1 MTETPNPS
9 GHAPPVALSVE
20 TVREIVFGS
29 NRVTQDRFNAEFPDL
44 IERTIRAI
52 AAAHRQ
58 LDLYRATAA
67 GDLRAA
73 TLELFF
79 HSAVNAVVCSTH
91 HLVSGFPIA
100 AGNLMRHYTES
111 VAMALLCIEPSLGIV
126 KAFNTDRLRYPIR
139 KAPDKLRQKR
149 VRTVLKD
156 RIGFDGDAW
165 ETVLQIS
172 GLYDKLSHASALS
185 LGHQLLL
192 DTDHGMIIGSEYDP
206 AKRDPYRSD
215 LLCRATAAESLAHLI
230 RVVTGILPKRG
241 QGDPHTEQLTTLGT
255 T

>member
-1 MTETPNPS
+1 MTEMPNS
-9 GHAPPVALSVE
+9 SADTPPVALPIE

-29 NRVTQDRFNAEFPDL
+29 NRTTQDRFKAEFPDL
-44 IERTIRAI
+44 IERAIRAI
-52 AAAHRQ
+52 AAAHRE
-58 LDLYRATAA
+58 LDLFRATVS

-79 HSAVNAVVCSTH
+79 HAAVNAVVCSTH

-111 VAMALLCIEPSLGIV
+111 VAMALLCIEPSLGV
-126 KAFNTDRLRYPIR
+126 VEAFNADRRRYPVH
-139 KAPDKLRQKR
+139 KAPDKLRQQR

-156 RIGFDGDAW
+156 RMGFDADAW

-172 GLYDKLSHASALS
+172 ELYDELSHASALS

-215 LLCRATAAESLAHLI
+215 LLRRATAAESLAHLI
-230 RVVTGILPKRG
+230 NVVTGVLPKRG
-241 QGDPHTEQLTTLGT
+241 QAA
-255 T
+255 